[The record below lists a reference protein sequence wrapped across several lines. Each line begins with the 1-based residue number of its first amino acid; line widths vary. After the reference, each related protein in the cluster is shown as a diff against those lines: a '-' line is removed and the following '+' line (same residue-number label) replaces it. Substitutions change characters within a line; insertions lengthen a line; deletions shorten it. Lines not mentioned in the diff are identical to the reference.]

1 MVSRTLR
8 EISGFPS
15 LSRLLARESL
25 RRKEFPAV
33 RQAAFLAHAA
43 VCPLPARVAGAVSD
57 YALDAMRRGQFE
69 RLYARAWTGA
79 RILAARLLGCS
90 PDEIAFSSS
99 TSAGLSLVASGLDW
113 RSGDGVLLAED
124 DFPANLYP
132 WLGLERRGV
141 RVRFVPR
148 RPDGSLRVSDVESRL
163 LPKTRLVSLSSVHY
177 LTGAVLD
184 VDGMGRML
192 RRRGV
197 LFCVDAIQSL
207 GALPLSV
214 RRVDFLAADAHKWL
228 LGPEGIAIVYVRRER
243 MRGLFPSTLGWRSVR
258 EPYDFQAR
266 RLEFPDSAAR
276 YEPGSPNALGLVG
289 LHAALSLLDRV
300 GIEKIAG
307 RIALLHGVL
316 RSALLERGCEV
327 LGPSAGPRSGILSL
341 RMPGRDMKRLHKA
354 LLRRKI
360 LVSLRSDSAGPCL
373 RVSPHFYNTEGELG
387 RLLEAL
393 AD

>member
-1 MVSRTLR
+1 M
-8 EISGFPS
+8 
-15 LSRLLARESL
+15 
-25 RRKEFPAV
+25 
-33 RQAAFLAHAA
+33 
-43 VCPLPARVAGAVSD
+43 
-57 YALDAMRRGQFE
+57 
-69 RLYARAWTGA
+69 
-79 RILAARLLGCS
+79 
-90 PDEIAFSSS
+90 
-99 TSAGLSLVASGLDW
+99 
-113 RSGDGVLLAED
+113 
-124 DFPANLYP
+124 
-132 WLGLERRGV
+132 